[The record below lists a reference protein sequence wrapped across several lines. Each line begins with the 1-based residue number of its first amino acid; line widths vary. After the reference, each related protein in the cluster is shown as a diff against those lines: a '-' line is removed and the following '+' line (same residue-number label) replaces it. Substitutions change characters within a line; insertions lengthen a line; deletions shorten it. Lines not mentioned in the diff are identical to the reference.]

1 MHVAGKVFVKTCLR
15 VIRDTIF
22 PNMWNFPMCDT
33 FIQQERKAQ
42 NLRLAGKPPS
52 PVPSISG
59 TSWFPHERHPKSGWS
74 TYCNDF
80 LSKEKI
86 YSM

>member
-33 FIQQERKAQ
+33 FIQQEREA
-42 NLRLAGKPPS
+42 
-52 PVPSISG
+52 
-59 TSWFPHERHPKSGWS
+59 
-74 TYCNDF
+74 
-80 LSKEKI
+80 
-86 YSM
+86 